1 MGKNLFWLA
10 SYPKSGNTWVRLF
23 LANYLARTEQPFPIN
38 QLGKMGYGD
47 VIGEAYGK
55 IAGRPHTTLTEAA
68 VNRLRPALQRALARN
83 PSDVLFVKTHN
94 ANIRRDG
101 ERLIS
106 PEVTRG
112 ALYIVRNPL
121 DMVPSYA
128 DHYGITPEA
137 ASIAIGQKTNLILAN
152 QTNVAQYIGS
162 WSDHVLSW
170 ADDRKLGVLVLRY
183 EDLQADPRT
192 AFVKLLR
199 HIGLEPE
206 DGRLKKAIEFS
217 SFKEA
222 RRQEDEHTFVERSR
236 NSKSFFR
243 SGKVGAGRAELSPL
257 IQQRIMADHGDV
269 MRRFGYLED

>member
-38 QLGKMGYGD
+38 HLGKMGYGD

-55 IAGRPHTTLTEAA
+55 IAGRPHTKLSEAA
-68 VNRLRPALQRALARN
+68 VNRLRPALQKALSRN

-94 ANIRRDG
+94 ANIRQDG

-112 ALYIVRNPL
+112 ALYVLRNPL
-121 DMVPSYA
+121 DMVLSYA
-128 DHYGITPEA
+128 DHYGITPDA
-137 ASIAIGQKTNLILAN
+137 ASVAIGQKANKVLAN
-152 QTNVAQYIGS
+152 QTNVAQYIGN

-170 ADDRKLGVLVLRY
+170 ADDRKLGVMVLRY
-183 EDLQADPRT
+183 EDLQADPET
-192 AFVKLLR
+192 AFAKLLR

-206 DGRLKKAIEFS
+206 VERLAKAIEFS

-222 RRQEDEHTFVERSR
+222 RRQEEEHAFVERSR

-243 SGKVGAGRAELSPL
+243 SGKVGAGRAELSPPV
-257 IQQRIMADHGDV
+257 QKRILADHEAV
-269 MRRFGYLED
+269 MRRFGYLEG